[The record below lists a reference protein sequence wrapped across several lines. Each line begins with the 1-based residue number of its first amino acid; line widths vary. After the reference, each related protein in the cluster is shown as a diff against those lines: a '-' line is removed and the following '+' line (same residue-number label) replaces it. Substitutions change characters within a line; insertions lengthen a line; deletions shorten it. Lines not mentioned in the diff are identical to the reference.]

1 MIKVD
6 ERELR
11 SVTDRIGKA
20 LDDIQDEKERKRINE
35 LAGRFVQGAARAR
48 APRSSKPHY
57 VYRTPKRVSGQ
68 RAKRGSATKYRTKY
82 LPGNLQLS
90 IRVLNLRRAI
100 RAIIGPKI
108 IRNARAKTY
117 GKNEKNVNAFYAQ
130 MIYGSAKAFRD
141 RVMVPALKAQESR
154 VRSFIKREVEK
165 LKKDAARKNNLD

>member
-1 MIKVD
+1 M
-6 ERELR
+6 
-11 SVTDRIGKA
+11 
-20 LDDIQDEKERKRINE
+20 
-35 LAGRFVQGAARAR
+35 
-48 APRSSKPHY
+48 
-57 VYRTPKRVSGQ
+57 
-68 RAKRGSATKYRTKY
+68 
-82 LPGNLQLS
+82 
-90 IRVLNLRRAI
+90 RRAI